1 MFESIFPTARKH
13 TRIVRSRSVTKSA
26 RVVVALAGSLHAAPS
41 IAQDIV
47 LTPLAEARLRAE
59 HVDQAGLPDESDALT
74 LRVRTGL
81 AAKRDGLS
89 ALVEVQGT
97 LAIGSDYYDGLN
109 GPATRPLIGDPQS
122 IGLYRAQLQYKN
134 KNIVATLG
142 RQRISL
148 DDDRFVDAAL
158 FRQNAQTYDAA
169 RFEWR
174 ANPKLRLDLTYVWS
188 VRTVWGI
195 DGAGARPPS
204 IPGDDFLGELAYTTP
219 IGALTGFG
227 YLVSQSDPA
236 IQGYRLSSQTWGVR
250 FAGTRVLSPKLKWNY
265 KISYAR
271 QADWRRNPN
280 DYAASFY
287 LLDTGLEL
295 GKVKLGGGVEV
306 AGASNGG
313 ALTSFQYPLG
323 SGFRYRGWAGKLN
336 PTPPDGL
343 RDLYTS
349 IGYARP
355 VWGPFKAVTLQAV
368 YHRFDSDRLVRHY
381 GDELDLLASG
391 KLGRYTLSAR
401 YAGYD
406 ADLFATRTRKVWLQ
420 LDWAL

>member
-1 MFESIFPTARKH
+1 MSETIIPAARPV
-13 TRIVRSRSVTKSA
+13 TSFRSRSVTKRA
-26 RVVVALAGSLHAAPS
+26 IAGLVLAVSVHAVPAF
-41 IAQDIV
+41 AQKIV

-59 HVDQAGLPDESDALT
+59 HVEQAGLPDNSDALT
-74 LRVRTGL
+74 VRVRTGL
-81 AAKRDGLS
+81 SAKLDRWS

-122 IGLYRAQLQYKN
+122 IGLYRAQLQYKG
-134 KNIVATLG
+134 KAVVATIG

-169 RFEWR
+169 RFEWTGL
-174 ANPKLRLDLTYVWS
+174 PKLRVDLTYIWS

-195 DGAGARPPS
+195 DGAAARPTS
-204 IPGDDFLGELAYTTP
+204 IPGDDVLGELSYATP
-219 IGALTGFG
+219 IGTLTGFG

-236 IQGYRLSSQTWGVR
+236 VQGYRLSSQTWGVR
-250 FAGTRVLSPKLKWNY
+250 FAGTRVLRPKLKWNY

-271 QADWRRNPN
+271 QANWRRNPN

-287 LLDTGLEL
+287 LLDTNLEL
-295 GKVKLGGGVEV
+295 GKVKIGGGVEV
-306 AGASNGG
+306 AGASNGT

-343 RDLYTS
+343 RDFYGS

-355 VWGPFKAVTLQAV
+355 AWGAFKAVTLQAI

-401 YAGYD
+401 FAGYD
-406 ADLFATRTRKVWLQ
+406 ADLFATRARKLWLQ